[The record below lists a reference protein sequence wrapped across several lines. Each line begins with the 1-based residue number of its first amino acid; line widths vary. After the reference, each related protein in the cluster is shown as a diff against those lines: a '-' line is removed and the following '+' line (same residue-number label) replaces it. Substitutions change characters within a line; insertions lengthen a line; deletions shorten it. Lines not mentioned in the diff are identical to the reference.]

1 MKVVMDLGALELI
14 KPMLFKQNTIQIICL
29 LEKWHVYYATS

>member
-14 KPMLFKQNTIQIICL
+14 KSMLFKQNNIQIICL
-29 LEKWHVYYATS
+29 LEK